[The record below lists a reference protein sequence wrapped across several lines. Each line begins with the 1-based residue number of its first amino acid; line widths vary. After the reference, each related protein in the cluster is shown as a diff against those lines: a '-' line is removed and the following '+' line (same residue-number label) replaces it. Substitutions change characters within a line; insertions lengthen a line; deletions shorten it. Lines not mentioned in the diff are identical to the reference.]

1 MASKDVTQ
9 TIATRFVVPP
19 PFLINQI
26 VAGET
31 IDPSTYSELEAKTIE
46 EAEDVVRYNALGV
59 PMVFPLTLRIPKAGE
74 EEWLL
79 PIEPMITVM
88 GKHIVAKRQVLKHK
102 SRGSVKERWTLD
114 DYSVSIEG
122 ILQSQDGR
130 YPKADV
136 ARLRR
141 LCEAGEVIASS
152 PLLELFGISRLVIE
166 SWSIPHTSGEENQN
180 YSLSCLS
187 DDSYKL
193 LIQPA
198 R

>member
-1 MASKDVTQ
+1 MASTEVTQ
-9 TIATRFVVPP
+9 AIATRLVVPP
-19 PFLINQI
+19 PFLIGKTL
-26 VAGET
+26 AGRD
-31 IDPSTYSELEAKTIE
+31 IDPSTYTNIKQQIIE
-46 EAEDVVRYNALGV
+46 ESEDVVRYNALGV
-59 PMVFPLTLRIPKAGE
+59 PMVFPLSLRLPKGGE

-79 PIEPMITVM
+79 PIEPMITVT
-88 GKHIVAKRQVLKHK
+88 GKQVIAKRAVLKSK

-114 DYSVSIEG
+114 DYGVRIEG
-122 ILQSQDGR
+122 ILQAEGR
-130 YPKADV
+130 YPKEDV

-141 LCEAGEVIASS
+141 YCEAGEVIVSS

-166 SWSIPHTSGEENQN
+166 SWDIPHTSGVENQN

-193 LIQPA
+193 LISPT